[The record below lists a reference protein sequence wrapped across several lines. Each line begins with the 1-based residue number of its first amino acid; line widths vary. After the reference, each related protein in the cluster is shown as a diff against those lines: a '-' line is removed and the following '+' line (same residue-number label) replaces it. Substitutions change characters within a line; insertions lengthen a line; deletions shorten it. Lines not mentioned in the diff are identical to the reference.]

1 MIGKNLM
8 VFIDKLFLRFFS
20 YMDKVCENTA
30 NLVMQKPKKN
40 KKKKCKSCHCNC
52 HCEDDLHNHWYD
64 KDICVCEGCQC

>member
-8 VFIDKLFLRFFS
+8 VFIDKLFIRFFS
-20 YMDKVCENTA
+20 YMDNVCENTA
-30 NLVMQKPKKN
+30 NLVTQKPKKN

>member
-20 YMDKVCENTA
+20 YMDNVCENTA
-30 NLVMQKPKKN
+30 NLVTQKPNKN

-52 HCEDDLHNHWYD
+52 HCSDDLHNHWYD